1 MNLSDVP
8 TWNLANDL
16 SKKLNLILHG
26 RGPRIQPEDILR
38 KSNRAEI
45 EWYYTNLVKE

>member
-16 SKKLNLILHG
+16 SKKLNVIL
-26 RGPRIQPEDILR
+26 RREPRIQPEDILR
-38 KSNRAEI
+38 KSSRAEI
-45 EWYYTNLVKE
+45 EWYYTILVKE